1 MKSRKIS
8 TVKTLRHWKKKLK
21 KTPED
26 IKTAHASCTWVSRII
41 GKMFLLSQAVYRF
54 STEPIKIPMTFS
66 TEIRQTTLKFIW
78 KQKHQKI
85 VSNDIGITV
94 CDLKLYYRAIL
105 NKTATKAQTQTNG
118 TEAPEISLQ
127 TDSLLY
133 FKKYIKSIYWKNN
146 RLISHW
152 SQEIHLYKNMTRS
165 ISLTHDQSS

>member
-1 MKSRKIS
+1 MYMGQQNYWKNVSAITSSLQIQYRTYQNSNDILHRN
-8 TVKTLRHWKKKLK
+8 KTDN
-21 KTPED
+21 PE
-26 IKTAHASCTWVSRII
+26 IYMEAKAS
-41 GKMFLLSQAVYRF
+41 
-54 STEPIKIPMTFS
+54 
-66 TEIRQTTLKFIW
+66 
-78 KQKHQKI
+78 KI

>member
-1 MKSRKIS
+1 MYMGQQNYWKNVSAITSSLQIQYRTYQNSNDILHRN
-8 TVKTLRHWKKKLK
+8 KTDN
-21 KTPED
+21 PE
-26 IKTAHASCTWVSRII
+26 IYMEAKAS
-41 GKMFLLSQAVYRF
+41 
-54 STEPIKIPMTFS
+54 
-66 TEIRQTTLKFIW
+66 
-78 KQKHQKI
+78 KI

-146 RLISHW
+146 SLISHW